1 MMINCYVVEVTGN
14 NINRFVNKL
23 FRLDVDIYDIKYYRN
38 KVVFKVSYSDYLKIE
53 KIKTIYKINIIGVSG
68 VKRFKSLLKK
78 YNIFIMFFIFSILF
92 LIFLTNFI
100 FFIEIDHSKK
110 VMRDLIF
117 NEMDKNG
124 LNLFSFGKSY
134 DEILDIKEKIKSNN
148 RDKIEWL
155 EIKHIGVGYKVS
167 VIERIENEDNNSDN
181 TNNIVASSNG
191 LIMDMHVE
199 RGEIIKNKGD
209 YVSKGDVIVSGIIRR
224 NDKIVGV
231 VDAKADVYAEVWY
244 KVKLS
249 ASFSYKEK
257 INASKGKRKFV
268 LSIFD
273 KDFTLFS
280 YSKKINSEHSKNLF
294 KSSFFKIWVKDE
306 VLYEE
311 IIFKYTKDELLKK
324 LENEALISMKEKL
337 GDNEKILL
345 QKTLKNT
352 IDDDKMDVE
361 VFFKVYENIA
371 KSKKIEEK
379 DLIDD
384 KEINKND

>member
-244 KVKLS
+244 KVKVSYPLYYYEKK
-249 ASFSYKEK
+249 YKEK
-257 INASKGKRKFV
+257 EKNVYTLKFLNQRIEILNFHPFKQKEIESKAIWNHSFLPISFVKEHQKEVEIIEQNYTKEEAIQKAKEEALKKMKRK
-268 LSIFD
+268 L
-273 KDFTLFS
+273 T
-280 YSKKINSEHSKNLF
+280 SEEYVISQKNL
-294 KSSFFKIWVKDE
+294 KIEEKNSTIEIEEFF
-306 VLYEE
+306 
-311 IIFKYTKDELLKK
+311 T
-324 LENEALISMKEKL
+324 
-337 GDNEKILL
+337 
-345 QKTLKNT
+345 
-352 IDDDKMDVE
+352 
-361 VFFKVYENIA
+361 VYENIT
-371 KSKKIEEK
+371 SYEKIEG
-379 DLIDD
+379 DLHA
-384 KEINKND
+384 ETNDP